1 MGCSCTLERGKGVG
15 FICGDVRSVPPS
27 QQTSVSQGLILPKV
41 SLGMLQLTYLLPY
54 GI

>member
-1 MGCSCTLERGKGVG
+1 MGCSCTQKRGKGAD
-15 FICGDVRSVPPS
+15 FICGDVRSAPPS
-27 QQTSVSQGLILPKV
+27 QPTSVSQGLILRKV